1 MKIIMKFD
9 KNAVRAESVIIA
21 HSAEPCFNLS
31 EKRLQS
37 TEERPF
43 RADSSRPG
51 LIRLLAFAMSALVL
65 PAIAGAGQLPPAA
78 EEMAKAY
85 GLDSW
90 DQIEGL
96 RYTWNA
102 EIPGAMKPFDGGSG
116 TIKISRAWEWEPK
129 TGQVTYDGKDKDG
142 KPVHVTYQHSQLG
155 SQSDQVKNEIDPAF
169 MNDQYWLLFPFHV
182 AWDGSP
188 TVTDEGTQK
197 LPLGE
202 GSAEK
207 IVVKY
212 PSEGGGYTPGD
223 TWDLY
228 VGSDHQVEAFAYHRG
243 GPRKPSLVITTW
255 DGYKK
260 AGPLLI
266 STEHRG
272 TADGAPF
279 RQFFTDVAV
288 KLTGSDNWINAQ

>member
-1 MKIIMKFD
+1 MANPISHDM
-9 KNAVRAESVIIA
+9 
-21 HSAEPCFNLS
+21 
-31 EKRLQS
+31 
-37 TEERPF
+37 
-43 RADSSRPG
+43 
-51 LIRLLAFAMSALVL
+51 IRLLAISISAQDL
-65 PAIAGAGQLPPAA
+65 PSIAGAGQLPPAA
-78 EEMAKAY
+78 EEMAKTY

-90 DQIEGL
+90 GQIEGI

-102 EIPGAMKPFDGGSG
+102 EIPGAVKPFDGGSG
-116 TIKISRAWEWEPK
+116 TIKISRTWEWEPK
-129 TGQVTYDGKDKDG
+129 TGQVTYDGKDKEG
-142 KPVHVTYQHSQLG
+142 KPVHVTYQRSQLG
-155 SQSDQVKNEIDPAF
+155 SQSDTVKNEIDPSF
-169 MNDQYWLLFPFHV
+169 MNDQYWLLFPLHV

-188 TVTDEGTQK
+188 TVTDEGMQK

-223 TWDLY
+223 TWELY
-228 VGSDHQVEAFAYHRG
+228 AGTDHRVEEFAYHRG
-243 GPRKPSLVITTW
+243 GPRKPSLVITSW

-279 RQFFTDVAV
+279 HLFFSDVSV
-288 KLTGSDNWINAQ
+288 KLAGSDNWISAQ